1 MTTRTENPILLVK
14 PRKADH
20 QQRIIAGFGEP
31 KELVPITKNLRK
43 SLCANLG
50 VVREQLIPQFTNFP
64 KIPAVTYLK
73 LRPEGIAKTHR
84 PTTLLERAGMLPIG
98 TDHLGEL
105 LLPTTANSLAHLSKL
120 IAEND
125 SKLIR
130 ANISVIEEFRQ
141 FGPKDVLR
149 LDSEFKGNHEKGL
162 HFLSRWI
169 KANKPLI
176 VERFASHDSE
186 TDATIYD
193 VVITALKRSGA
204 VISDLPLRAG
214 RHSAWVI
221 RLPSLD
227 SAQKLANTPGI
238 RALSAAVDFS
248 AIDVSPQ
255 SFLQI
260 GTVTANSLPAPNQDL
275 PVVGVID
282 TGIRKNDPILSPWVH
297 ATTTYV
303 IPPDTDY
310 LHGTF
315 VSGLI
320 AGCRTLNGNDN
331 RFPDS
336 RARIVDVCALAS
348 TGTSTF
354 DDLLLAI
361 NESVD
366 KYPEVKVWNCS
377 LGSNSPCS
385 ETLFGRFAS
394 ELDAISDDKG
404 VLFVIAAGNHLCSP
418 LRGWP
423 SASDYTGMDR
433 IGQPA
438 ESVRGLTVA
447 SIAHIDAHVAKD
459 EPSPFSRRGPGPSRT
474 PKPDVTHRG
483 GNQACNGAFNGVGVR
498 SILPGS
504 QLGES
509 IGTSFSTPL
518 VSAMAA
524 NVWQALEKKGVE
536 VTPDLVKALLIHAA
550 ASHSPKLTADERNYL
565 GFGIPESVMDS
576 LFCSDD
582 TFTMMFQADL
592 FDGINFEKTPF
603 PIPACLHP
611 NGSHFRGEII
621 MTVVYSPP
629 LNSQHGAEYIRANV
643 DATFGS
649 YDPDHEG
656 KLNHKGLIPM
666 DAPSKSSLYEEAL
679 IEHSFKWSPVK
690 VYRGKF
696 QRKSGRNFRLKLE
709 LLRRSGEL
717 PSADPQRVN
726 VLITFRAIDPDQPV
740 YADGIKAV
748 KAMQWAT
755 QSISSQIHINV

>member
-14 PRKADH
+14 PRKEDH

-31 KELVPITKNLRK
+31 KELVPVTSHLRK
-43 SLCANLG
+43 SLCAKLAT
-50 VVREQLIPQFTNFP
+50 VREQLIPQIKNYP
-64 KIPAVTYLK
+64 QIPAVTYLK

-98 TDHLGEL
+98 TERLGEL
-105 LLPTTANSLAHLSKL
+105 LLPATANSLAHLSTL

-130 ANISVIEEFRQ
+130 ANISVIEEFRRYS
-141 FGPKDVLR
+141 PDDVLR
-149 LDSEFKGNHEKGL
+149 LDPASNDNREKEL
-162 HFLSRWI
+162 HFLSEWI
-169 KANKPLI
+169 GAKKPLI
-176 VERFASHDSE
+176 VERFVSHDPE
-186 TDATIYD
+186 TDATIHQT
-193 VVITALKRSGA
+193 VIAFLQQFGA
-204 VISDLPLRAG
+204 AISDLPLRAG
-214 RHSAWVI
+214 RHCAWVI

-227 SAQKLANTPGI
+227 NAKELAKMPGI
-238 RALSAAVDFS
+238 RALSVAADFS

-255 SFLQI
+255 SFLTI
-260 GTVTANSLPAPNQDL
+260 GAAAANTLPAPSPNL
-275 PVVGVID
+275 PVVGVVD
-282 TGIRKNDPILSPWVH
+282 TGIRNNDPILTPWIH
-297 ATTTYV
+297 ATRTYV
-303 IPPDTDY
+303 IPPETDH

-320 AGCRTLNGNDN
+320 AGSRTLNGNDP
-331 RFPDS
+331 RFPNA
-336 RARIVDVCALAS
+336 RARVLNVCALAS
-348 TGTSTF
+348 TGSSTF

-361 NESVD
+361 NESID
-366 KYPEVKVWNCS
+366 KHPDVKVWNCS
-377 LGSNSPCS
+377 LGSNTPCS
-385 ETLFGRFAS
+385 ETLFGRFAC
-394 ELDAISDDKG
+394 ELDAISDQKG
-404 VLFVIAAGNHLCSP
+404 VLFVIAAGNHLCTP
-418 LRGWP
+418 RRGWP
-423 SASDYTGMDR
+423 SANDYGGMDR

-447 SIAHIDAHVAKD
+447 SVAHVDAHVASD

-483 GNQACNGAFNGVGVR
+483 GNQATNGAFNGVGVR
-498 SILPGS
+498 SILPGGK
-504 QLGES
+504 LGES

-524 NVWQALEKKGVE
+524 NLWVALEKKGID

-550 ASHSPKLTADERNYL
+550 ASHSSKLTADERNYL
-565 GFGIPESVMDS
+565 GFGIPESVLDS

-603 PIPACLHP
+603 PVPACLHP
-611 NGSHFRGEII
+611 NGTHFRGEII

-629 LNSQHGAEYIRANV
+629 LDSQHGAEYIRANV

-649 YDPDHEG
+649 YDPGQDG
-656 KLNHKGLIPM
+656 KLKHTGLIPM
-666 DAPSKSSLYEEAL
+666 DAPDKNSLYEEAL

-696 QRKSGRNFRLKLE
+696 QRKGGKNFRLKLE
-709 LLRRSGEL
+709 LLRRSGEA
-717 PSADPQRVN
+717 PSGDPQRVN

-740 YADGIKAV
+740 YQDGIKAI
-748 KAMQWAT
+748 KSLQWAT
-755 QSISSQIHINV
+755 QSISSAVHIQV